1 MNFATPV
8 IVDRLGNPIVAK
20 TATAPNLDPGFFTMS
35 SNDRKESARNVVNR
49 PYAYHV
55 WVYRCVRAIINAV
68 APLERLL
75 QEKKGGRYVED
86 HVVLRLLDKPNPL
99 MTKVSFFEL
108 IISMLLL
115 PIDKRGASSGGQCF
129 LIPWNRAKDDKVR
142 LDKGEI
148 PDELFP
154 YPDSFFE
161 PIYEQV
167 SNGRKA
173 LKGWRFTIDHR
184 PGTEIDF
191 EHGEIIRIYMVNSYD
206 LLKGI
211 TPFSPIASAVELD
224 AQADIYNKAIFA
236 NSGQLD
242 GSVTSDQFVPKEE
255 LDKLREEWYKSYTGT
270 DRRRVAFLSGGLKYV
285 QHSLSSVDL
294 DYVNQEKWTR
304 QKVLGAYGMNRIGVG
319 DYEDINRA
327 TIQEGRKLLW
337 HDTYI
342 PLDKLIN
349 NAFNG
354 QLLDYIEHGRYR
366 LVSDYS
372 KVPALQSDLYDRV
385 KTAGIMT
392 TQLNYPPVL
401 ASRIMEIPLKEEDV
415 ERWPHLAE
423 QPIKPPAGFN
433 PGQEGAA
440 SIRSKAVKTRD
451 YSEEYIERVLEP
463 AERSFKKTLDAFFV
477 AQRNAI
483 MDNVDKWRDKT
494 KGIKAVSKESST
506 YGVSAW
512 ELLPDEIKEDQELMR
527 LYFSGAKNQ
536 AALEKRQVEQ
546 ELNHGIQWADSDQRV
561 QIMASSRTP
570 YLQDIN
576 TNTFNVARNAIDAT
590 IKQSLADNLT
600 PAEAAK
606 KVKEAVYA
614 VYEVRMGR
622 PPVAHGDFDLGGMS
636 SSLTIAR
643 TEMGV
648 IASMSRFD
656 IFKSEGIEK
665 IEWVTAQDD
674 RVRES
679 HAMVDGEIIEIQ
691 GQFTNGLR
699 YPRDPNGPPEEVIN
713 CRCTYVAVTGT
724 EE

>member
-1 MNFATPV
+1 MSAATPV
-8 IVDRLGNPIVAK
+8 IVDRLGNPMVVKA
-20 TATAPNLDPGFFTMS
+20 ATVPNLDPGFFMMS

-49 PYAYHV
+49 AYAYHV
-55 WVYRCVRAIINAV
+55 WVYRCVRAIINSV
-68 APLERLL
+68 ATLERLL

-86 HVVLRLLDKPNPL
+86 HAVLRLLEKPNQL
-99 MTKVSFFEL
+99 MTKVPFFEL

-115 PIDKRGASSGGQCF
+115 PVDKRGASSGGQCF

-161 PIYEQV
+161 PVYEQAGG
-167 SNGRKA
+167 GRKA

-191 EHGEIIRIYMVNSYD
+191 DHGEIIRIYMVNPYD
-206 LLKGI
+206 LLKGVS
-211 TPFSPIASAVELD
+211 PFSSVASAVELD

-236 NSGQLD
+236 NNGQLD

-319 DYEDINRA
+319 DYEDINYA
-327 TIQEGRKLLW
+327 TIREGRKLLW
-337 HDTYI
+337 YDTYI
-342 PLDKLIN
+342 PIDKLIN
-349 NAFNG
+349 NALNG
-354 QLLDYIEHGRYR
+354 QMLDFVEQGRYR

-372 KVPALQSDLYDRV
+372 KVPALQGDMQERV

-401 ASRIMEIPLKEEDV
+401 ASRIMEIPLKEDDV

-423 QPIKPPAGFN
+423 QPVKPVAGFN
-433 PGQEGAA
+433 PGQEGAF
-440 SIRSKAVKTRD
+440 IKAKAMQTRD
-451 YSEEYIERVLEP
+451 YSEDYIERVLEP
-463 AERSFKKTLDAFFV
+463 AERSFRKDLDRFFV

-483 MDNVDKWRDKT
+483 MDNVDRWRDKN
-494 KGIKAVSKESST
+494 KGVKAVSKEAT

-512 ELLPDEIKEDQELMR
+512 EFLPDEIKEDQELMR

-536 AALEKRQVEQ
+536 ATLEKRQVEQ
-546 ELNHGIQWADSDQRV
+546 ELDHVIQWDDSDQRV

-576 TNTFNVARNAIDAT
+576 TNTFNIARDAIDAT

-606 KVKEAVYA
+606 KVKEAVHA

-622 PPVAHGDFDLGGMS
+622 APAPHGDFDLSGMS

-656 IFKSEGIEK
+656 MFKSEGIEK

-679 HAMVDGEIIEIQ
+679 HAAVDGEVIEIQ
-691 GQFTNGLR
+691 GQFANGLR
-699 YPRDPNGPPEEVIN
+699 YPRDPNGPPEEIIN
-713 CRCTYVAVTGT
+713 CRCGYVAVTGT
-724 EE
+724 GE